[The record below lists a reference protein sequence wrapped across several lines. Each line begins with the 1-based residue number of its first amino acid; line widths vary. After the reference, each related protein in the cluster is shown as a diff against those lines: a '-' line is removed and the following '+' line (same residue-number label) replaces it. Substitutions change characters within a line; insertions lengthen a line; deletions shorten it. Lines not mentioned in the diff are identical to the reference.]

1 MDKKKKDNLKKN
13 ITNPLKSMRGNRP
26 PVTMCKITTQDSVPI
41 YAVHEAENIIETYP
55 GLYTKMYEIG
65 ENNYQTETEE
75 TQEKLFIGYRSI
87 INSLGTNCEMSIT
100 ICNQDINED
109 ALKEQ
114 VLFKEIGDEYDYLR
128 RQWNEILL
136 KRVKEGHNGLEK
148 KKYLTVGVHAT
159 SLKKAADVFEQRLD
173 NSINTQFQKI
183 GSSAKVLPLSQRL
196 ENLYNIYNAD
206 DQNDVLD
213 IDLENI
219 RSLGLDVRD
228 VVGPSSMTIT
238 DKYLMF
244 GKKYACVMKLV
255 DYPSSLVDEFFLKI
269 TDMPFRMVSTINIQP
284 IPSSEASR
292 LVSQNILLA
301 RNEKIDQIKANIQA
315 NIPAPEEMISM
326 DTAEKVEAAEDMR
339 NSMIQDD
346 EKLFKT
352 IHTICFWAD
361 SKAQIDEY
369 KESILSVAQANMVG
383 LSVLSGLQ
391 EEGFNATLPLL
402 YNEFPQNVKRTL
414 KSSSVACA
422 SLPFAAIKINDP
434 GGFNYS
440 VNAKTKDLIIYNRKL
455 AANANSFILG
465 SSGSGKSFTSKIEM
479 MNVLLQTKDDC
490 FVIDPEAEYAPL
502 AELIGGEV
510 IKITPGG
517 QWHINPMDISDSYE
531 FDDKDDSN
539 PVLAKAEFIL
549 RLIEKMMNTP
559 YGLSPVQRT
568 IVDECVHS
576 LYAPFIKGDKLQ
588 KIPKEKMPTLT
599 DLQLA
604 FTQRKEPEAR
614 ELAYALRLYT
624 GNGSLNVFG
633 FPSNVDTKSRFV
645 VYDIKDVG
653 DSLKA
658 IAMLIIMDNFQNR
671 LNYNQ
676 NRGKNTWFYVDECH
690 LLFADEATSRMLTAL
705 WKRARKYGGV
715 PTGITQNLADMLKST
730 DCCTLLQNCS
740 FIQILNQ
747 AAPDREGLR
756 DWLNLS
762 DSQLDFI
769 TDSPKGQGLIYT
781 QKGCVGFA
789 STFPKDNDIFRVLD
803 SSMDNLARY
812 RREMKQNREIT
823 A

>member
-13 ITNPLKSMRGNRP
+13 ITNPLKAMRGNRP

-55 GLYTKMYEIG
+55 GLYTKTYEIG

-75 TQEKLFIGYRSI
+75 TQEKLFVGYRSI
-87 INSLGTNCEMSIT
+87 INSLGTNCEMAIT
-100 ICNQDINED
+100 ICNQDINEE

-173 NSINTQFQKI
+173 NSINIQFQKI

-238 DKYLMF
+238 EKYLMF

-284 IPSSEASR
+284 IPSNEASR

-465 SSGSGKSFTSKIEM
+465 TSGSGKSFTTKIEIL
-479 MNVLLQTKDDC
+479 NVLLQTKDDC
-490 FVIDPEAEYAPL
+490 FIIDPESEYEAL
-502 AELIGGEV
+502 ANLLGGEF
-510 IKITPGG
+510 IKIKPGG
-517 QWHINPMDISDSYE
+517 QWHINPLDISDAYE
-531 FDDKDDSN
+531 YDNIDDIN

-549 RLIEKMMNTP
+549 NILEKLMYP
-559 YGLSPVQRT
+559 HVLGPVHRA
-568 IVDECVHS
+568 IADECIHA
-576 LYAPFIKGDKLQ
+576 LYAPFVKDGKLQ

-604 FTQRKEPEAR
+604 IAQRREPEAR
-614 ELAYALRLYT
+614 DLAYALMTYT
-624 GNGSLNVFG
+624 ASGSFNIFG
-633 FPSNVDTKSRFV
+633 YQSNVDTRNRFV
-645 VYDIKDVG
+645 VYDIKGITDQN
-653 DSLKA
+653 LKQV
-658 IAMLIIMDNFQNR
+658 AMLIIMDNFQNR

-690 LLFADEATSRMLTAL
+690 LLFQDEITSHVLTAL
-705 WKRARKYGGV
+705 WKRARKYGGI
-715 PTGITQNLADMLKST
+715 PTGITQNIEDMLKST
-730 DCCTLLQNCS
+730 DCSTLLQNCS
-740 FIQILNQ
+740 FIQLLSQKRQ
-747 AAPDREGLR
+747 ASEVLR
-756 DWLNLS
+756 DWLDLS
-762 DSQLDFI
+762 DTQVDFI
-769 TDSPKGQGLIYT
+769 TEAPKGQGLIYT

-789 STFPKDNDIFRVLD
+789 SVFPKDNDIFRVLD